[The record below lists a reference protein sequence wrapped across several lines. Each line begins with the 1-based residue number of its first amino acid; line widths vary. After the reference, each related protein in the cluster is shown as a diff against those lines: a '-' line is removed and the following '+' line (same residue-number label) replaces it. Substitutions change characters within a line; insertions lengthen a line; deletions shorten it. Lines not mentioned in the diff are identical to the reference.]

1 MKNKL
6 ASTNFTQWNE
16 AHVNYDL
23 YDHDICLNGDKIK
36 YDECEWRKKLIEE
49 SPNGDLL
56 LRNSFFETIKNKN
69 KIYLAHATPNFR
81 NIRKDNLFF
90 PSSGCL
96 VASIY
101 CTPLTE
107 DSNGL
112 RLHNLGDYIITK
124 EMPAFV
130 KNMQNCDPRNLDTVL
145 FEIEIPAPGKGNLIG
160 TDYLRLGDIH
170 FETYKELEYLLS
182 YQEKSMIH
190 QSCSSQIRK
199 GLKFLSIANLVY
211 RDNYQISAK
220 NFLKIFVDAIEKLP
234 FLGYFYFEVLSE
246 YIMLYQDNQESV
258 FFKEKGEFYS
268 PSYKDLMFS
277 LSSNLLKHYSLTQ
290 FKPDVSEV
298 VEHLL
303 ANKVFNNLNQESM
316 EDYLTKRL
324 IFLTNAR
331 MFNKESKLIDWE
343 NISWDFEGLSKVM
356 KPLIGHLIHRE
367 LRSFGRYP
375 DFYFYFDQLKALRIW
390 NYWNQIDLVVPFNGI
405 MPKGEVGIN
414 PAFPELKY
422 KSFLAK
428 YYSVDGR
435 GYLEPGEELGLN
447 IIPRLVDP
455 RFTAM
460 GENKKNL

>member
-1 MKNKL
+1 MRNKL
-6 ASTNFTQWNE
+6 SSTNFVQWNDV
-16 AHVNYDL
+16 HVNYDL
-23 YDHDICLNGDKIK
+23 YDHDICLNGDRIK
-36 YDECEWRKKLIEE
+36 YDECEWRKKWIED
-49 SPNGDLL
+49 SPNGGLL
-56 LRNSFFETIKNKN
+56 LKNSFFETIKNKN

-107 DSNGL
+107 DSEGL
-112 RLHNLGDYIITK
+112 RLHNLGDYIISK
-124 EMPAFV
+124 EMPSFA
-130 KNMQNCDPRNLDTVL
+130 KNMKSCSLENLNTVL
-145 FEIEIPAPGKGNLIG
+145 FEIEIPASGKGNLTG
-160 TDYLRLGDIH
+160 TDYLRLGEIH

-182 YQEKSMIH
+182 YQEKSLIH

-199 GLKFLSIANLVY
+199 GMKFLSIANRSY
-211 RDNYQISAK
+211 YDNFKISAN
-220 NFLKIFVDAIEKLP
+220 NFLKVFIDAIEKLP

-246 YIMLYQDNQESV
+246 YIMLYQDNQAALLS
-258 FFKEKGEFYS
+258 KEYGELYS

-277 LSSNLLKHYSLTQ
+277 LSPDLLRHYSLTQ
-290 FKPDVSEV
+290 FRPDIDEV

-303 ANKVFNNLNQESM
+303 KNKVFENLNQGEM
-316 EDYLTKRL
+316 EEYLSQRL

-331 MFNKESKLIDWE
+331 MFNKGSGLIDWE
-343 NISWDFEGLSKVM
+343 NIAWDFDGLSKVM

-390 NYWNQIDLVVPFNGI
+390 NYWNQINLVIPFNGI
-405 MPKGEVGIN
+405 VPKGEVGIN

-428 YYSVDGR
+428 YYSIEGK
-435 GYLEPGEELGLN
+435 GYLEPGEELRLN